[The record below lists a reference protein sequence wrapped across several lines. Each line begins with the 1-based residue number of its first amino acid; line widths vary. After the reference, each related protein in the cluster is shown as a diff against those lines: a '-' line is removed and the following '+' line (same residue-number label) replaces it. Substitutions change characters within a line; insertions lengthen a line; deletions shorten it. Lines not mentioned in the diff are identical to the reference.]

1 MVHPVLASHIEELKP
16 GTLFRLRS
24 KLPVIDNTMP
34 KWKYFLI
41 IGFGKTEDVPEGYS
55 NKTIIFMNCRHKVNM
70 PVIRFLSFFKEY
82 EAEIE
87 LIQ

>member
-1 MVHPVLASHIEELKP
+1 MLTEKLKP

-24 KLPVIDNTMP
+24 KLPVINNLEP

-41 IGFGKTEDVPEGYS
+41 TGFGETEDVPEGHS